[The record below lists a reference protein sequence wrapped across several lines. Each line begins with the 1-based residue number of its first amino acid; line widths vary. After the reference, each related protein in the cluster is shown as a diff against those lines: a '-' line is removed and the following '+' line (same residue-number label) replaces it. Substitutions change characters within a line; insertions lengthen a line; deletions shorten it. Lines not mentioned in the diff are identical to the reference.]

1 MGCKGQVSCLATPGT
16 YCSEHLSLGL
26 PWLAIAA
33 ASRRDEAVHHFA
45 RAAQSA
51 ACRIVGIALLS
62 EELLLAG
69 AEGEIGS
76 TVGALDGFVHKTH
89 RITFFLEIAS

>member
-1 MGCKGQVSCLATPGT
+1 V
-16 YCSEHLSLGL
+16 
-26 PWLAIAA
+26 
-33 ASRRDEAVHHFA
+33 
-45 RAAQSA
+45 
-51 ACRIVGIALLS
+51 CRIVGIALLS